1 MIFSKQNGSVNNTTT
16 DSSKNGLNA
25 YSLAGI
31 GIGGVIGGGFF
42 LGSSLAIREAGPSVI
57 LAFIFGGLIMSQ
69 VLGSMTSISINRP
82 VKGSFRVYTEQY
94 MGKFTGFLLGWAIFT
109 SGILTLG
116 SEAIAT
122 GIFLKYWIP
131 NISSSVFALASLII
145 VIFINRLGTKYFGY
159 IESVMSIAKIAVIIF
174 FIALGVFFIFGN
186 GITLPSNPFTSFTS
200 FFPNGV
206 SGFLQSMLIVVF
218 TYAGV
223 STVAMATSEVR
234 NPRTEIPKA
243 TIILTIGIV
252 LLYILSMF
260 VIVSTVSWNLI
271 NTDISPFVQSFD
283 SIGYEWASAL
293 INAVILIS
301 TFSVMIGTYYS
312 CVQILASLSE
322 ANEAPKQLKNTT
334 AKGLFKYSWL
344 TTGVISILIALIAFA
359 LGTKLFNYLISS
371 SSYFSFFNWT
381 INLFTYLIWLKHREK
396 NEIYDSPL
404 IKGRLSAIITIAVIM
419 IFLIISLGVS
429 DFRIGFY
436 VALSI
441 LFAISAS
448 YKLIKH

>member
-1 MIFSKQNGSVNNTTT
+1 MINSKQKGYINNTANNI
-16 DSSKNGLNA
+16 SKNGLNA

-57 LAFIFGGLIMSQ
+57 LAFLFGGLIMSQ

-94 MGKFTGFLLGWAIFT
+94 MGKFTGFLLGWVIFI

-131 NISSSVFALASLII
+131 NISSSVFSLAALII

-174 FIALGVFFIFGN
+174 FVALGIFFILGN
-186 GITLPSNPFTSFTS
+186 GILPPKNPFASFTA

-206 SGFLQSMLIVVF
+206 SGFLQSMLIVIF

-234 NPRTEIPKA
+234 NPHTEIPKA
-243 TIILTIGIV
+243 TILLTIGII
-252 LLYILSMF
+252 LLYIPSMF
-260 VIVSTVSWNLI
+260 VIISTVSWNLI
-271 NTDISPFVQSFD
+271 NTDISPFVQSFGN
-283 SIGYEWASAL
+283 IGYGWVSAL
-293 INAVILIS
+293 INAVILVS

-322 ANEAPKQLKNTT
+322 ANDAPKQLKTST
-334 AKGLFKYSWL
+334 AKGLLKYSWL
-344 TTGVISILIALIAFA
+344 TTGVISILIVLIAFA

-381 INLFTYLIWLKHREK
+381 VNLLTYIIWLKHREK

-404 IKGRLSAIITIAVIM
+404 IKGRSSAIITIIVIA
-419 IFLIISLGVS
+419 ILLIISLGVS

-436 VALSI
+436 VAFSI
-441 LFAISAS
+441 LMIVSAS
-448 YKLIKH
+448 YKFIKR